1 MVDLLTLDCCKS
13 LSLQGIW
20 SRSFKALVTNVNQ
33 MSFRSNVNVSESM
46 EINCLLC
53 RHVTLWALS
62 F

>member
-1 MVDLLTLDCCKS
+1 MVDLLTLDCYKS

-20 SRSFKALVTNVNQ
+20 SRSFKALVTDVNL
-33 MSFRSNVNVSESM
+33 MLFRSNVNVSESM

-53 RHVTLWALS
+53 RNVTLCALS